1 MPVESLRRFHH
12 RYRQFSLL
20 KGLKTKKTVQAYTI
34 LILSLLTTSFFIVTA
49 IRPTLKTIASLMA
62 ELRDKREIDEKLQEK
77 INALS
82 LAKANYQ
89 LIKKDLPL
97 IEQAL
102 PSEAEF
108 TLLMIQIENL
118 AIQTNVSL
126 DKENFEDI
134 SLIFSDELKIQ
145 FNLLVSGDYEDL
157 KRFLAGLEN
166 LRRIT
171 VLQNFDVSKQ
181 RISEETEKA
190 ILELTLEAEIQSLG
204 DYVRPETQS

>member
-1 MPVESLRRFHH
+1 MPAKSLRRFHY

-20 KGLKTKKTVQAYTI
+20 KGLKNKKTVQAYTV

-62 ELRDKREIDEKLQEK
+62 EVRDKKAIDQKLQEK

-89 LIKKDLPL
+89 VIKEDLPL

-118 AIQTNVSL
+118 ATRTNVSL
-126 DKENFEDI
+126 DKENFEDAT
-134 SLIFSDELKIQ
+134 LIFKDGLKIQ
-145 FNLLVSGDYEDL
+145 FSLQVTGDYENL
-157 KRFLAGLEN
+157 KNFLAGLEN

-171 VLQNFDVSKQ
+171 ILQNLDISKEKTT
-181 RISEETEKA
+181 EEAE
-190 ILELTLEAEIQSLG
+190 ILVLELTLEAEIESLK
-204 DYVRPETQS
+204 DHVRPETQS

>member
-1 MPVESLRRFHH
+1 MPANYLRRFHH

-20 KGLKTKKTVQAYTI
+20 KGLKSKKTVQAYTI

-62 ELRDKREIDEKLQEK
+62 ELRDKREIDQKLQEK
-77 INALS
+77 INSLS

-89 LIKKDLPL
+89 IIKKDLPL

-102 PSEAEF
+102 PSGAEF

-118 AIQTNVSL
+118 ATQTNVSL
-126 DKENFEDI
+126 NKENFEDV
-134 SLIFSDELKIQ
+134 SLIFSDDLKIQ
-145 FNLLVSGDYEDL
+145 FNLQVSADYENL
-157 KRFLAGLEN
+157 KNFLAGLEN

-171 VLQNFDVSKQ
+171 VLQSFTVNKP
-181 RISEETEKA
+181 RTTEETEKPV
-190 ILELTLEAEIQSLG
+190 LELTLEAEIQSLK
-204 DYVRPETQS
+204 DHVRSENQS